1 MATTAEPGA
10 NSVAVFPRL
19 LSRTFQ
25 AFRYR
30 EFRLLWS
37 GAFISTIGTW
47 MQSVAQSWLVLS
59 MTGSAFYLGLIA
71 FLADLP
77 FMLFALVGGVV
88 ADRLDRRKL
97 LLGSQYTQMACAFA
111 LTALLAAHHLRVWH
125 MMAAVLVAGV
135 AQAFGGPAYMALI
148 PGLVK
153 REDLP
158 NAIALNSIQFN
169 LARGI
174 GPLLAGAALAT
185 VGATLCFA
193 LNGVSFIAVIIS
205 LYMIRASF
213 VPART
218 DDSVLAGMRDGFSYV
233 KQRGPLWHL
242 SILGFAA
249 AFCGVP
255 LLTLLPVFARDVFH
269 IGATGYSRMM
279 AVSGAGAI
287 AGALLYAGLSHRKG
301 HGRVALRVQIVFALL
316 LAVFALSKNLWLSY
330 AALFLGGVCLIALFA
345 SITSMVQMA
354 TSEEMRGRVMSIFML
369 AFRSGMPLGNLAI
382 ATLAARFS
390 PSTALLVGAVL
401 MASTALAF
409 LFSPSGVKKL

>member
-1 MATTAEPGA
+1 MATTVEPSASSGA
-10 NSVAVFPRL
+10 VLPRF
-19 LSRTFQ
+19 LSRPFQ
-25 AFRYR
+25 AFRYP

-37 GAFISTIGTW
+37 GAFISTVGTW

-77 FMLFALVGGVV
+77 FMLFALVGGVA

-97 LLGSQYTQMACAFA
+97 LLGSQYTQMFCAFA
-111 LTALLAAHHLRVWH
+111 LTALLAARHLQVWH
-125 MMAAVLVAGV
+125 MMMAVLIAGI
-135 AQAFGGPAYMALI
+135 AQAFGGPAYMALV
-148 PGLVK
+148 PSLVK
-153 REDLP
+153 RDDLP

-193 LNGVSFIAVIIS
+193 LNGVSFIAIIIS
-205 LYMIRASF
+205 LYIIRASF
-213 VPART
+213 VPAKT
-218 DDSVLAGMRDGFSYV
+218 DDSVLAGMRDGFSYL

-242 SILGFAA
+242 SVLGFVA

-287 AGALLYAGLSHRKG
+287 AGALLYASLSHRQG
-301 HGRVALRVQIVFALL
+301 HGRMALRVQIAFALL
-316 LAVFALSKNLWLSY
+316 LAVFALSRNLWLSY

-345 SITSMVQMA
+345 SITSLVQMA
-354 TSEEMRGRVMSIFML
+354 TNEEMRGRVMSIFML
-369 AFRSGMPLGNLAI
+369 AFRGGMPLGNLAI
-382 ATLAARFS
+382 ATLAAHFS
-390 PSTALLVGAVL
+390 PSAALVMGAVL
-401 MASTALAF
+401 MCSTAVAF
-409 LFSPSGVKKL
+409 LFSSSGVKRM

>member
-1 MATTAEPGA
+1 MATTAEPSA
-10 NSVAVFPRL
+10 NSGGVFPRV

-97 LLGSQYTQMACAFA
+97 LLGSQYTQMVCAFA
-111 LTALLAAHHLRVWH
+111 LTALLASHHLRVWH
-125 MMAAVLVAGV
+125 MMAVVLVAGV

-153 REDLP
+153 RQDLP

-218 DDSVLAGMRDGFSYV
+218 DDSVLAGMRDGFVYV

-269 IGATGYSRMM
+269 IGAAGYSRMM
-279 AVSGAGAI
+279 AMSGAGAI
-287 AGALLYAGLSHRKG
+287 VGALLYAGFSHRKG
-301 HGRVALRVQIVFALL
+301 HGRMALRVQIVFALL
-316 LAVFALSKNLWLSY
+316 LAVFAVSKNLWLSY
-330 AALFLGGVCLIALFA
+330 AALFLGGVCLIAVFA

-369 AFRSGMPLGNLAI
+369 AFRTGMPLGNLAI
-382 ATLAARFS
+382 ATLAARLS
-390 PSTALLVGAVL
+390 PSIALLVGAVL
-401 MASTALAF
+401 MCSTALAF
-409 LFSPSGVKKL
+409 LFSPSGVKRM

>member
-1 MATTAEPGA
+1 MGQRVGNLHAIPCRRFDRQSA
-10 NSVAVFPRL
+10 
-19 LSRTFQ
+19 
-25 AFRYR
+25 
-30 EFRLLWS
+30 S
-37 GAFISTIGTW
+37 GDQGPQW
-47 MQSVAQSWLVLS
+47 PPLDVLHDNV
-59 MTGSAFYLGLIA
+59 GLPLGLAYIING
-71 FLADLP
+71 ADVRVIQP
-77 FMLFALVGGVV
+77 GKRQRLFAKTLPGRLVSQEAGRQDFQGYIPIQ
-88 ADRLDRRKL
+88 L
-97 LLGSQYTQMACAFA
+97 LVPGPIDHAHAAFA
-111 LTALLAAHHLRVWH
+111 LTALLASHHLQVWH
-125 MMAAVLVAGV
+125 MMAVVLVAGV

-153 REDLP
+153 RQDLP

-193 LNGVSFIAVIIS
+193 LNGVSFIAVIVS

-218 DDSVLAGMRDGFSYV
+218 DDSVLAGMRDGFAYV

-242 SILGFAA
+242 SMLGFAA

-269 IGATGYSRMM
+269 IGAAGYSRMM
-279 AVSGAGAI
+279 AMSGAGAI
-287 AGALLYAGLSHRKG
+287 VGALLYAGLSHRKG
-301 HGRVALRVQIVFALL
+301 HGRMALRVQIVFALL
-316 LAVFALSKNLWLSY
+316 LAVFAVSKNLWLSY
-330 AALFLGGVCLIALFA
+330 AALFLGGICLIAVFA

-382 ATLAARFS
+382 ATLAARLS
-390 PSTALLVGAVL
+390 PSIALLVGAVL
-401 MASTALAF
+401 MCSTALAF
-409 LFSPSGVKKL
+409 LFSSSGVKKM

>member
-1 MATTAEPGA
+1 MATTAEPSA
-10 NSVAVFPRL
+10 NSGGVFPRV

-111 LTALLAAHHLRVWH
+111 LTALLASHHLQVWH

-135 AQAFGGPAYMALI
+135 VQAFGGPAYMALI

-153 REDLP
+153 RQDLP

-218 DDSVLAGMRDGFSYV
+218 DDSVLAGMRDGFAYV

-269 IGATGYSRMM
+269 IGAAGYSRMM
-279 AVSGAGAI
+279 AMSGAGAI
-287 AGALLYAGLSHRKG
+287 VGALLYAGLSHRKG
-301 HGRVALRVQIVFALL
+301 HGRMALRVQIVFALL
-316 LAVFALSKNLWLSY
+316 LAVFAVSKNLWLSY
-330 AALFLGGVCLIALFA
+330 AALFLGGVCLIAVFA

-401 MASTALAF
+401 MGSTALAF
-409 LFSPSGVKKL
+409 LFSPSGVKKM

>member
-1 MATTAEPGA
+1 
-10 NSVAVFPRL
+10 
-19 LSRTFQ
+19 
-25 AFRYR
+25 
-30 EFRLLWS
+30 
-37 GAFISTIGTW
+37 
-47 MQSVAQSWLVLS
+47 
-59 MTGSAFYLGLIA
+59 
-71 FLADLP
+71 
-77 FMLFALVGGVV
+77 
-88 ADRLDRRKL
+88 
-97 LLGSQYTQMACAFA
+97 
-111 LTALLAAHHLRVWH
+111 

-135 AQAFGGPAYMALI
+135 VQAFGGPAYMALI

-153 REDLP
+153 RQDLP

-193 LNGVSFIAVIIS
+193 LNGVSFIAVIVS

-218 DDSVLAGMRDGFSYV
+218 DDSVLAGMRDGFAYV

-269 IGATGYSRMM
+269 IGAAGYSRMM
-279 AVSGAGAI
+279 AMSGAGAI
-287 AGALLYAGLSHRKG
+287 VGALLYAGLSHRKG
-301 HGRVALRVQIVFALL
+301 HGRMALRVQIVFALL
-316 LAVFALSKNLWLSY
+316 LAVFAVSKNLWLSY
-330 AALFLGGVCLIALFA
+330 AALFLGGLCLIAVFA

-369 AFRSGMPLGNLAI
+369 AFRTGMPLGNLAI

-390 PSTALLVGAVL
+390 PSIALLVGAVL

-409 LFSPSGVKKL
+409 LSSPSGVKKL

>member
-1 MATTAEPGA
+1 MATTAEPSA
-10 NSVAVFPRL
+10 NSGAVFPRV

-97 LLGSQYTQMACAFA
+97 LLSSQYTQMVCAFT
-111 LTALLAAHHLRVWH
+111 LTALLAGHHLQVWH
-125 MMAAVLVAGV
+125 MMAAVLIAGV

-153 REDLP
+153 RQDLP

-193 LNGVSFIAVIIS
+193 LNGFSFIAVIIS

-255 LLTLLPVFARDVFH
+255 LLTLLPVFARDIFH

-287 AGALLYAGLSHRKG
+287 VGALLYASLSHRKG
-301 HGRVALRVQIVFALL
+301 HGRMALRVQIALALL
-316 LAVFALSKNLWLSY
+316 LAVFAVSKNLWLSY
-330 AALFLGGVCLIALFA
+330 AALFLGGVCLIAVFA
-345 SITSMVQMA
+345 SVTSLVQMA

-382 ATLAARFS
+382 ATLAARLS
-390 PSTALLVGAVL
+390 PSIALLVGAVL
-401 MASTALAF
+401 MCSTALAF
-409 LFSPSGVKKL
+409 LFSSSGVKKL